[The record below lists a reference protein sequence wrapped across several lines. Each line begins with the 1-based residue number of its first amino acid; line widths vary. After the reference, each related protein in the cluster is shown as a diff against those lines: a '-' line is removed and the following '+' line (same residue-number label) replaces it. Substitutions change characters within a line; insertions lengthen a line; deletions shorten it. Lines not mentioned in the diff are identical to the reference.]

1 MEKISYITYH
11 KNVIFME
18 TNDIV
23 QGIVEQNVWIQI
35 ARTATVVQKA
45 SVSILINV
53 SALVSGQR

>member
-1 MEKISYITYH
+1 MK
-11 KNVIFME
+11 

-45 SVSILINV
+45 SVLEKINV